1 MWYFSATIPSTAEQM
16 RALDFDV
23 SIDSGV
29 SNSTCVAQTV
39 HNSGAGLVT
48 ENLYVSVLPHAA
60 WNNQNILMLYI
71 ISPSIKWYIYF
82 YRWTNHYDMK
92 SIYQPLLTISIVFD
106 YTLSISFVNKKHKY
120 TANSINQSTE
130 STTRSMYY
138 WKLL

>member
-1 MWYFSATIPSTAEQM
+1 
-16 RALDFDV
+16 
-23 SIDSGV
+23 
-29 SNSTCVAQTV
+29 
-39 HNSGAGLVT
+39 
-48 ENLYVSVLPHAA
+48 
-60 WNNQNILMLYI
+60 
-71 ISPSIKWYIYF
+71 
-82 YRWTNHYDMK
+82 MK